1 MIAIF
6 NSSAVYKGLGI
17 AVKLEPVA
25 GDNQE
30 ITGGN
35 QSPLSVC
42 CMLLP
47 GPRIHYRNKAVLEP
61 RVACFR
67 DHILLQ

>member
-6 NSSAVYKGLGI
+6 NSSVVYKGLGI

-25 GDNQE
+25 GDNKQ
-30 ITGGN
+30 ITGGD

-42 CMLLP
+42 YSLDQGFTIETSGSGTTSL
-47 GPRIHYRNKAVLEP
+47 A
-61 RVACFR
+61 
-67 DHILLQ
+67 